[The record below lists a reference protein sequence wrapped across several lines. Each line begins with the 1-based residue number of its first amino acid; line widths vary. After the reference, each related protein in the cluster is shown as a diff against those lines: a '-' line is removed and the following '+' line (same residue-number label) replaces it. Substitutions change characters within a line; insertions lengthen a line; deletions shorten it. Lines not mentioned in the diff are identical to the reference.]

1 MREET
6 CWALFNM
13 RYFAI
18 VRPVLVAAAT
28 ICSLL
33 WAVTG
38 VSVLAVALHEH
49 HHHGETHEHHDAIEV
64 ALHGHPH
71 EGSHDHAHQ
80 LTAPLSASRSIW
92 FGHSHVMDSDASDL
106 DDSEIGPG
114 GSSIEGQSEPRD
126 LGPPA
131 YLMHCV
137 LLT

>member
-1 MREET
+1 
-6 CWALFNM
+6 M

-18 VRPVLVAAAT
+18 VRRNLVIVAT
-28 ICSLL
+28 VCSLL

-49 HHHGETHEHHDAIEV
+49 HHHGETHDHHDAIEV
-64 ALHGHPH
+64 VLHGHAH
-71 EGSHDHAHQ
+71 EGSPDHDHE
-80 LTAPLSASRSIW
+80 LTSLLSVARTFWS
-92 FGHSHVMDSDASDL
+92 VDSQALVSMPNDLVDADV
-106 DDSEIGPG
+106 
-114 GSSIEGQSEPRD
+114 GSVNAMANSLSEPRD

>member
-1 MREET
+1 
-6 CWALFNM
+6 M
-13 RYFAI
+13 RYFEI
-18 VRPVLVAAAT
+18 VRRNLVTAAI

-49 HHHGETHEHHDAIEV
+49 HHHAEMHDHHDAIEV
-64 ALHGHPH
+64 VLHGHAH
-71 EGSHDHAHQ
+71 EGSPDHDHQ
-80 LTAPLSASRSIW
+80 LTAPLSVSRSTW
-92 FGHSHVMDSDASDL
+92 YGHSHVMDSHAGDLEDA
-106 DDSEIGPG
+106 EIGPG
-114 GSSIEGQSEPRD
+114 GSCFKGPSEPRD

>member
-1 MREET
+1 
-6 CWALFNM
+6 M

-18 VRPVLVAAAT
+18 VRRNLVTAA
-28 ICSLL
+28 IVCSLL

-49 HHHGETHEHHDAIEV
+49 HHHAEMHDHHDAIEV
-64 ALHGHPH
+64 ALHGHAH
-71 EGSHDHAHQ
+71 RGSPDHHHQ

-92 FGHSHVMDSDASDL
+92 FGHSHVMESLAGDL
-106 DDSEIGPG
+106 DNAEIGPG
-114 GSSIEGQSEPRD
+114 GPSFKGPSEPRD

-131 YLMHCV
+131 YLIHCV